1 MPDTLPTAVLE
12 PQHRQINRGFEALL
26 EADDGAGLSAC
37 LALLR
42 RHLYAEEAILFPA
55 LEKAG
60 QGGPLFVMRREH
72 GLMWPLLEA
81 LEAACAARAEPAS
94 LAESARRL
102 YQLLRMHNPKE
113 EQFVYAAADRLAADP
128 AHAGL
133 GTELEAADPPQG
145 WTCAMAPRGGPA
157 PAA

>member
-1 MPDTLPTAVLE
+1 MPGTLPTAVLE

-26 EADDGAGLSAC
+26 EAGDGGGLGAC

-42 RHLYAEEAILFPA
+42 RHLYAEETILFPA

-72 GLMWPLLEA
+72 GMMWPLLEA
-81 LEAACAARAEPAS
+81 LEAAGAAAAARAALVEPG
-94 LAESARRL
+94 RRL
-102 YQLLRMHNPKE
+102 YQLLRVHNPKE
-113 EQFVYAAADRLAADP
+113 EQFVYAAADRLAA
-128 AHAGL
+128 ASAQAGL
-133 GTELEAADPPQG
+133 AAELEAASPPQG
-145 WTCAMAPRGGPA
+145 WSCAMAPRGGPA